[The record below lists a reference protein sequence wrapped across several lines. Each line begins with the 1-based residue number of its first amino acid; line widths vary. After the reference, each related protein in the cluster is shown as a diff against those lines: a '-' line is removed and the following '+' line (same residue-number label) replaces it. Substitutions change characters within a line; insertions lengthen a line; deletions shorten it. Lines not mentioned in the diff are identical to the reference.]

1 MLVRAQ
7 AASNWREGL
16 QERDTDE
23 AGAVQRFSD
32 HSFKC
37 GAYLS
42 SLSRQFTSLGRMPD
56 LMRSSIGGLRS
67 LDSSFLEKIL
77 KPKHLSHVHTR
88 TAEIIQTIN
97 LACNKIRKR

>member
-1 MLVRAQ
+1 MK
-7 AASNWREGL
+7 
-16 QERDTDE
+16 QEPSKGSLTTPLNV
-23 AGAVQRFSD
+23 AF
-32 HSFKC
+32 
-37 GAYLS
+37 YLS

-77 KPKHLSHVHTR
+77 KPKHLSHMHSR